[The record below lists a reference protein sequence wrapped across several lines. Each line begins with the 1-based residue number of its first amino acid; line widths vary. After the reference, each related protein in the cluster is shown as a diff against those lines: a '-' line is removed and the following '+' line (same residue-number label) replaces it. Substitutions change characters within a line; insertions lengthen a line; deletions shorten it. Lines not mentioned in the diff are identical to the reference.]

1 MSKGDET
8 SSPEAAE
15 PERRKLH
22 LEVARR
28 LEASGGRA
36 FDLAYHYDAAGEA
49 PRGLPHA
56 LQAAETARSQH
67 DFELA
72 ERYYRMAVRGL
83 TDDADPVRRYRVL
96 RGLGDVLLGRAQY
109 DDAAHYLDEALQAAG
124 SDEARADVEE
134 RRARLATE
142 RGNPTGAIQHGEQ
155 ALRLIGRGAP
165 RTGFGCTLR
174 VLWEVAVQ
182 MLHTALPRWFVGDR
196 TTDGAERELLAVRI
210 YDALDEPYAIRR
222 GTMWGLWAQLRAR
235 NLGER
240 YPKLASDD
248 TVQGSVPGV
257 RVPRGFGDPAATAE
271 GTPPTG
277 SPELTAANALLDDA
291 LRQLKTTQ
299 EQLLHAGRM
308 AAVGTLIA
316 GLSHELNNPLTV
328 IIGNIEHLRALTG
341 DDEQVVRVINAVDRQ
356 AKRAARLVST
366 LLRFSRT
373 GGASREEVAP
383 HEMVRLVVDLVGAEA
398 RRREID
404 LRVTVAEA
412 LSPLFVARHEI
423 ESALV
428 NLTTNAL
435 QATPEGGTVELSAA
449 AEKRDAVAG
458 VRFVVRDT
466 GVGIPPEIL
475 PQIFDPFFTTKPEGE
490 GTGLGLSLSREIAQ
504 AHGGELA
511 VDSRPGQGTTMSLW
525 LPEVATPPRSRR
537 TLPR

>member
-1 MSKGDET
+1 VSKGDET
-8 SSPEAAE
+8 VSPDTTE

-49 PRGLPHA
+49 VRGLPHA
-56 LQAAETARSQH
+56 LQAAETARMHH

-72 ERYYRMAVRGL
+72 ERYFRMAARGL
-83 TDDADPVRRYRVL
+83 TDDIEPALRYRVL
-96 RGLGDVLLGRAQY
+96 LGLGDVLLARSQY
-109 DDAAHYLDEALQAAG
+109 DDSARYLDDALQAAA
-124 SDEARADVEE
+124 DDAARADVEE
-134 RRARLATE
+134 RRAKLALE

-155 ALRLIGRGAP
+155 ALRLIGRSAP
-165 RTGFGCTLR
+165 RSGFGCTLR

-182 MLHTALPRWFVGDR
+182 VLHTALPSWFVGR
-196 TTDGAERELLAVRI
+196 RGIDGAERELLAVRI
-210 YDALDEPYAIRR
+210 YEGLDEPYRIRR
-222 GTMWGLWAQLRAR
+222 GTMWRLWAQLRAS

-240 YPKLASDD
+240 YPALPQED

-257 RVPRGFGDPAATAE
+257 RVSRGFGDAATAE

-277 SPELTAANALLDDA
+277 SPELTAANALLDSA
-291 LRQLKTTQ
+291 LRQLKTSQ

-328 IIGNIEHLRALTG
+328 IIGNVEHLRALTG

-373 GGASREEVAP
+373 GGASREEVPP

-404 LRVTVAEA
+404 LRVTVAEG
-412 LSPLFVARHEI
+412 LNPLFVARHEI

-449 AEKRDAVAG
+449 TERRERVAG

-466 GVGIPPEIL
+466 GVGIPPAIL

-490 GTGLGLSLSREIAQ
+490 GTGLGLSLSREIAT
-504 AHGGELA
+504 AHGGDLA
-511 VDSRPGQGTTMSLW
+511 VESRPGQGTTMSLW
-525 LPEVATPPRSRR
+525 LPEVAMAPRSRR
-537 TLPR
+537 TPQR